1 MSKRRHIVMTLFSVL
16 LASGLG
22 AIAHAADAVG
32 AIVLSCPVDRA
43 PPLRDVERL
52 LGTTTFQSTANARA
66 RVMQL
71 ARQACGRGALV
82 VRVVAGAEPQAAF
95 VQRDALDIARGLPV
109 Q

>member
-1 MSKRRHIVMTLFSVL
+1 MSKRRIAMTLLSVL

-22 AIAHAADAVG
+22 AAAHAADAAG
-32 AIVLSCPVDRA
+32 AIVLSCPLDLA
-43 PPLRDVERL
+43 PPLRDFERL
-52 LGTTTFQSTANARA
+52 LGTTTFQSTANARV

-71 ARQACGRGALV
+71 ARHACGRGALV
-82 VRVVAGAEPQAAF
+82 VRVVAGAQPQAAF